1 MARSRIRPRQS
12 ITNEFI
18 IARRE
23 FDVTGLFP
31 DKTVQ
36 GLYVRI
42 GDKTVSWLVK
52 KWTNTKG
59 RRRSIDKAL
68 GHWPSM
74 SPPAA
79 RVAALAVLGDF
90 ASGAPIVGKKDAV
103 TFSAAFERYVEYLKT
118 KAAKKGKPARWAYNV
133 EHYGLIVLPIF
144 GGWTLAEMAKQPGV
158 IADWHA
164 GQYKKTPA
172 SADHIARII
181 RAIYRR
187 EMKRDIHLPARLPTL
202 AVDIEQYKPSQVALD
217 FGDYPAWR
225 EAWQKIASPVERG
238 YHLFCLL
245 SGSRP
250 GEAAR
255 MTRADIDAD
264 RGMFKITKAKGGK
277 DINLPISPQIAFS
290 LAMAVDAVDAG
301 KVKPHHEVKQTD
313 LLFPGCMQVSA
324 RAELPIRGQ
333 KLRHSYRAVCADLG
347 VDALISHFLLGHAPK
362 GISQEYIPML
372 ILQNGPGMRAAQC
385 RISKRMF
392 ELLGLTLEAHHDAP
406 LAPSMPTAQKRKAA
420 VPAELL
426 DGQTRD

>member
-79 RVAALAVLGDF
+79 RAAALAVLGDF
-90 ASGAPIVGKKDAV
+90 ASGTPIVGKKDAV
-103 TFSAAFERYVEYLKT
+103 TFSAAFERYVEYLKA
-118 KAAKKGKPARWAYNV
+118 KAAKKGKAARWAYNV
-133 EHYGLIVLPIF
+133 EHYGLIVLPVF

-164 GQYKKTPA
+164 AQYKKTPA

-187 EMKRDIHLPARLPTL
+187 ETKRDISLPARLPTQ
-202 AVDIEQYKPSQVALD
+202 AIEISKYEPSQVALD

-245 SGSRP
+245 SGARP

-255 MTRADIDAD
+255 MTVNDVDLETR
-264 RGMFKITKAKGGK
+264 MFKIANAKGGK
-277 DINLPISPQIAFS
+277 DINLPISPQIAYAI
-290 LAMAVDAVDAG
+290 AMAANVDYKG
-301 KVKPHHEVKQTD
+301 HHEVKQTD
-313 LLFPGCMQVSA
+313 LLFPGCMQASA

-347 VDALISHFLLGHAPK
+347 VDALLSHFLLGHAPK

-372 ILQNGPGMRAAQC
+372 ILQNGPGMREAQC
-385 RISKRMF
+385 RISKQMF
-392 ELLGLTLEAHHDAP
+392 KLFGLKLGGHHDAP
-406 LAPSMPTAQKRKAA
+406 LVPSMPTRKSSKAA
-420 VPAELL
+420 APA
-426 DGQTRD
+426 RIA

>member
-1 MARSRIRPRQS
+1 MARRRIRPRQS

-79 RVAALAVLGDF
+79 RAAALAVLGDF

-133 EHYGLIVLPIF
+133 EHYGLIVLPVF

-164 GQYKKTPA
+164 AQYKKTPA

-187 EMKRDIHLPARLPTL
+187 EMKRDISLPARLPTQ
-202 AVDIEQYKPSQVALD
+202 AVEISKYEPSQVALD

-245 SGSRP
+245 SGARP

-255 MTRADIDAD
+255 LTRADIDAD
-264 RGMFKITKAKGGK
+264 RGMFKITNAKGGK

-301 KVKPHHEVKQTD
+301 KVKAHHEVKQTD

-324 RAELPIRGQ
+324 RAELPIKGQ

-385 RISKRMF
+385 QISKRVF
-392 ELLGLTLEAHHDAP
+392 GLLGLRLGEDHDAP
-406 LAPSMPTAQKRKAA
+406 LVPDAPNEVEGTRKKRKAA
-420 VPAELL
+420 APA
-426 DGQTRD
+426 RIA

>member
-1 MARSRIRPRQS
+1 MARRRINPKQS

-68 GHWPSM
+68 GHWPAM

-79 RVAALAVLGDF
+79 RAAALAVLGDF

-103 TFSAAFERYVEYLKT
+103 TFSAAFERYVEYLKA

-133 EHYGLIVLPIF
+133 EHYGLIVLPVF

-164 GQYKKTPA
+164 AQYKRTPA

-187 EMKRDIHLPARLPTL
+187 EMKRDISLPARLPTL
-202 AVDIEQYKPSQVALD
+202 AVEISKYEPSQVALD
-217 FGDYPAWR
+217 FRDYPAWR
-225 EAWQKIASPVERG
+225 EAWQKIPSPVERG

-245 SGSRP
+245 SGARP

-255 MTRADIDAD
+255 MTVNDVDLEKR
-264 RGMFKITKAKGGK
+264 MFKITNAKGGK
-277 DINLPISPQIAFS
+277 DINLPISPQIAYAI
-290 LAMAVDAVDAG
+290 AMAASVDYKG
-301 KVKPHHEVKQTD
+301 HPEVQQTD

-362 GISQEYIPML
+362 GISQEYIPTL

-385 RISKRMF
+385 QISKRMF
-392 ELLGLTLEAHHDAP
+392 DLLGLRLGENHDAP
-406 LAPSMPTAQKRKAA
+406 LVPDAPDGPTRKKRKTAA
-420 VPAELL
+420 PA
-426 DGQTRD
+426 RIS